1 MSDSVRPHRQQP
13 TGLLCPWD
21 SPGKILEWVAIS
33 FSNAWKWKVKVKSL
47 SRVRL
52 FATPWTAAYQA
63 PPSMGVSRQEY
74 WNGVPSPSLATH
86 IGQTVTWAN
95 LHRSGKGL
103 IKIEG
108 YMSEGRYWNW
118 FECYLSIHPSIIYLP
133 IYIQDKEISLE
144 ELSYMII
151 IGLYNCGAQLG
162 KFGIWRAY
170 RGWET

>member
-1 MSDSVRPHRQQP
+1 
-13 TGLLCPWD
+13 
-21 SPGKILEWVAIS
+21 
-33 FSNAWKWKVKVKSL
+33 
-47 SRVRL
+47 
-52 FATPWTAAYQA
+52 
-63 PPSMGVSRQEY
+63 
-74 WNGVPSPSLATH
+74 
-86 IGQTVTWAN
+86 
-95 LHRSGKGL
+95 
-103 IKIEG
+103 
-108 YMSEGRYWNW
+108 MSEGRYWNW